1 LGNRDAT
8 DGEVVK
14 QVFELDFKNLIRRP
28 LDLRE

>member
-14 QVFELDFKNLIRRP
+14 NYFYKNLVN
-28 LDLRE
+28 LAAA